1 MRLSSLFVQG
11 NQANIAVTGKEADA
25 LAEGLKNGM
34 KEMSGK
40 MPGQTVSGEIV
51 GKNGND
57 LLISIGKNQL
67 LRAKL
72 DGGMQVELGGQ
83 MSFAIKAMAGSKVI
97 LSPLFANTANDAN
110 ASKALQMAGLPE
122 TETTVKMVQI
132 MMQEGMSIDKN
143 SLHQMMRTVNL
154 FPDADMETMVQ
165 LSRLQ
170 IPVTEDTIFQM
181 NAYKNYEHQITE
193 GLLAIADSLTETLQG
208 MTAEGN
214 ISDAVNLYKEVV
226 SMLTQNGTQAM
237 SEQELLALLQTDNRG
252 SATGADS
259 AGEALLNALKQSQG
273 QNVQA
278 VTEAGLPIGENMA
291 ETITEGTAESMA
303 GNKTFAV
310 LSGQEREALSLQ
322 LKQAGLEVLGE
333 AFSQGKITEGQLFSQ
348 LNQVLS
354 REKTL
359 SKEQMAFM
367 TKLFEEEEF
376 TKLLKNEMTKQWM
389 LSPEEV
395 GQENKVES
403 LYERLN
409 QQMNRISHVLEQ
421 AAQAGSPLAKA
432 AANVSGNIDFM
443 NQLNQMFTYVQ
454 LPLKLQGQEA
464 NGELYVYTNKRNLAQ
479 KEGAVS
485 ALLHLDMEYLGSVD
499 VHVSLNDTKVAT
511 QFYLQDDSALDLI
524 AENIDMLNE
533 RLEKRGYSMSASF
546 IHREDESETVMEVI
560 LKQEKNISLISGYSF
575 DVRA

>member
-11 NQANIAVTGKEADA
+11 NQSHIASVGTDTDV

-34 KEMSGK
+34 KEIEGK
-40 MPGQTVSGEIV
+40 MPGQTITGEIV
-51 GKNGND
+51 GKNGSD

-72 DGGMQVELGGQ
+72 DGSMQADLGGQ
-83 MSFAIKAMAGSKVI
+83 VSFAIKSMAGSKIV
-97 LSPLFANTANDAN
+97 LSPLFANTANDPN
-110 ASKALQMAGLPE
+110 ITKALQMAGIPQ
-122 TETTVKMVQI
+122 TEASVTMVKT

-143 SLHQMMRTVNL
+143 SLHQMMRTVNM
-154 FPDADMETMVQ
+154 FPDADIETMVQ
-165 LSRLQ
+165 LTRLQ

-181 NAYKNYEHQITE
+181 NAYKNYEHQMTE
-193 GLLAIADSLTETLQG
+193 GLLAIADSMIETLQG
-208 MTAEGN
+208 MQAEGN
-214 ISDAVNLYKEVV
+214 ASEGVALYKEIV
-226 SMLTQNGTQAM
+226 SMLSEHGVKAM
-237 SEQELLALLQTDNRG
+237 SEQELLALLG
-252 SATGADS
+252 SGKETAASGLADGAG
-259 AGEALLNALKQSQG
+259 AAFLNALKQAQAQTNGTENIVPMVTGEGFNTAISEDIMSG
-273 QNVQA
+273 KNVL
-278 VTEAGLPIGENMA
+278 T
-291 ETITEGTAESMA
+291 
-303 GNKTFAV
+303 
-310 LSGQEREALSLQ
+310 GQEKEALSLQ
-322 LKQAGLEVLGE
+322 LKQAGFEILGE

-348 LNQVLS
+348 LNQI
-354 REKTL
+354 L
-359 SKEQMAFM
+359 SKGAPLSEEQTKWMA
-367 TKLFEEEEF
+367 KIFEGDEF

-395 GQENKVES
+395 GEENKVES

-443 NQLNQMFTYVQ
+443 NQLNQMFAYVQ

-464 NGELYVYTNKRNLAQ
+464 NGELYIYTNKKNLAK
-479 KEGAVS
+479 KEGEVS

-499 VHVSLNDTKVAT
+499 VHVSMKESKVAT

-524 AENIDMLNE
+524 AENIDMLNQ
-533 RLEKRGYSMSASF
+533 RLEKRGYSMNASF
-546 IHREDESETVMEVI
+546 ILREDTSENVMEEI

>member
-11 NQANIAVTGKEADA
+11 NQANIEVTGKEADA

-72 DGGMQVELGGQ
+72 EGGMQVELGGQ

-97 LSPLFANTANDAN
+97 LSPLFANTANDPN
-110 ASKALQMAGLPE
+110 VSKALQMAGLPE
-122 TETTVKMVQI
+122 TETTVKMVQT

-181 NAYKNYEHQITE
+181 NAYKNYEHQMTE

-226 SMLTQNGTQAM
+226 SMLSQNGMQAM
-237 SEQELLALLQTDNRG
+237 SEQELLALLQTDSRG

-259 AGEALLNALKQSQG
+259 AGEALLNALKQAQG
-273 QNVQA
+273 QNAQA
-278 VTEAGLPIGENMA
+278 VTEAGLPIGENVA
-291 ETITEGTAESMA
+291 ETITENTAESMT
-303 GNKTFAV
+303 GNKAFAV
-310 LSGQEREALSLQ
+310 LSGREALSLQ
-322 LKQAGLEVLGE
+322 LKQAGLEVLSE

-348 LNQVLS
+348 LNQVFS
-354 REKTL
+354 GEKSL
-359 SKEQMAFM
+359 SKEQIAFM
-367 TKLFEEEEF
+367 TKLFEGEEF
-376 TKLLKNEMTKQWM
+376 IKLLKNEMTKQWM

-499 VHVSLNDTKVAT
+499 VHVSLNETKVAT

-533 RLEKRGYSMSASF
+533 RLEKRGYSMRASF
-546 IHREDESETVMEVI
+546 IHREDESETVMEEI